1 MMNELEILNLS
12 PGNDILP
19 SSTENVFVIK
29 TCQRIIFIGIQG
41 SLRPFLTKVNQY
53 EHHTGHDAYH
63 FLLETICGLKS
74 KILGEYEIVSQFKK
88 AYQEYVQ
95 LPKRNGSLIK
105 IIEKLFKDSK
115 EVRTN
120 HLLGIGQL
128 SYSGISKKI
137 LIQHARTTNSP
148 EQPVVIVGTG
158 NLAEDILKLLTKKSH
173 VILIGRNKEK
183 QKELAEKYGVDT
195 LPWEEK
201 NYLHNQAFIVNT
213 VGATE
218 TLFDEDFFISWK
230 TNQFEQS
237 IFIDLGS
244 PSSIKTSL
252 TSTDNVLRLEDIFK
266 ECAKLSTE
274 KLEKIQAAKR
284 QIAFLVEKKRHFS
297 MLETLDNLYLQTSAR
312 VNG

>member
-12 PGNDILP
+12 PGNDVLP

-29 TCQRIIFIGIQG
+29 TCQRIIFIGIKG
-41 SLRPFLTKVNQY
+41 SLRPYLTQINQY

-137 LIQHARTTNSP
+137 LIQHSRSATSP
-148 EQPVVIVGTG
+148 ERPVVIVGTG
-158 NLAEDILKLLTKKSH
+158 NLAEDILKLLTKKSR
-173 VILIGRNKEK
+173 VILIGRNTEK
-183 QKELAEKYGVDT
+183 QNELATKYNVET
-195 LPWEEK
+195 LPWEERL
-201 NYLHNQAFIVNT
+201 NLHNQAFIVNT
-213 VGATE
+213 VGAAE
-218 TLFDEDFFISWK
+218 ILFDEHFFKNWK
-230 TNQFEQS
+230 AHQYEQS

-244 PSSIKTSL
+244 PSTIKTSL
-252 TSTDNVLRLEDIFK
+252 TPAENVLRLEDIFN

-297 MLETLDNLYLQTSAR
+297 MLETLDSLYLQNIR
-312 VNG
+312 ING